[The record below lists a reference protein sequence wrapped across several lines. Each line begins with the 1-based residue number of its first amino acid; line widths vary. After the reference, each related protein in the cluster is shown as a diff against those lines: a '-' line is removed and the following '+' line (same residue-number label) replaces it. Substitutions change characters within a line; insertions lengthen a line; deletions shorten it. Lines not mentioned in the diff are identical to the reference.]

1 MALIFNPTILYLQHM
16 NSDIFSF
23 FFYLPHN
30 SIVIFSAE
38 KQDMKFL
45 PSLFHVS
52 VVLYWFHSVLL
63 YYYWLAGWTV
73 HHVRDQ
79 SVARFSF
86 VFILSEHNHP
96 RTTEAQLLLS
106 HRIFAILCK
115 KKNAFVLNISPQCPK
130 H

>member
-63 YYYWLAGWTV
+63 YYYWQAGWTV

-115 KKNAFVLNISPQCPK
+115 KKMHLF
-130 H
+130 